1 VRDHLPPEHQE
12 AIDARIGAAYTPG
25 RCTGD
30 MGKSIEKLGW
40 EPTVSIE
47 VGVQNTIDWYLKN
60 RAFLN
65 RLKD

>member
-1 VRDHLPPEHQE
+1 
-12 AIDARIGAAYTPG
+12 
-25 RCTGD
+25 
-30 MGKSIEKLGW
+30 MGKSKEKLGW

-47 VGVQNTIDWYLKN
+47 VGVQNTVDWYLKN